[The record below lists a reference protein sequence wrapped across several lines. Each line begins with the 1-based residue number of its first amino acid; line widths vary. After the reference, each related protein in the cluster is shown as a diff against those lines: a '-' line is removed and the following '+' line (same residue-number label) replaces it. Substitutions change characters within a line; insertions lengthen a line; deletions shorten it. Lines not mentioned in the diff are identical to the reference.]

1 MKPRPSWVCVGA
13 GATFFLD
20 GLIHTGPSVFAVG
33 EAVSV
38 SPLGADIF
46 PMNGWAA
53 RSEKGISESEPVSAR
68 ALAEQNLKPE
78 G

>member
-1 MKPRPSWVCVGA
+1 MWEPAPLSSLMASFTQAPVCLLWEKP
-13 GATFFLD
+13 
-20 GLIHTGPSVFAVG
+20 
-33 EAVSV
+33 VSV
-38 SPLGADIF
+38 SPLGADVF